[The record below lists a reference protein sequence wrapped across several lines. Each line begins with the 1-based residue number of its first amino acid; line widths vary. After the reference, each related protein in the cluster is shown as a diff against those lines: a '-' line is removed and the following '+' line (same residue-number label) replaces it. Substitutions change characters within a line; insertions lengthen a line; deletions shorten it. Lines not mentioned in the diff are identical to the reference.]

1 MPVPIFTFGVIIVRA
16 SLRPINNLIMGHFK
30 NAKNHPIGF
39 QFFSQLGYGTH
50 RIETMIKNAGKQD
63 KKEKGDQ
70 VVHTDE
76 TENIEDEQ
84 ISEEQAFNVGI
95 DWFTEI
101 VFFYGVLFAI
111 CWWEFK
117 KFAASQKNINL
128 RIKNLEDNSEKI
140 LELL

>member
-16 SLRPINNLIMGHFK
+16 SLRPINNVIMGHFK
-30 NAKNHPIGF
+30 NAKNHPMGF

-70 VVHTDE
+70 VHPDDK
-76 TENIEDEQ
+76 TENM
-84 ISEEQAFNVGI
+84 ISDEQAFNMGI

-101 VFFYGVLFAI
+101 VFFYGILFAI